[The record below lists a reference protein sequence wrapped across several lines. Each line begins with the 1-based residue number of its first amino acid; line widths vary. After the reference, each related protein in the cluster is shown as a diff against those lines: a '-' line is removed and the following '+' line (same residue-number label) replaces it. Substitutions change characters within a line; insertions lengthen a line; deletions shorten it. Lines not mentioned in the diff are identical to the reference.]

1 MQTIILKGNSMI
13 TPDNLQSH
21 FLRGKPWPPEEDVG
35 PGRRLTIY
43 EENLKLWNRKHDEV
57 YTVLRNLYADRE
69 KDFNKVIFI
78 LNFHKQ
84 LSTLWADLLLTE
96 KPAMKAGPESRDS
109 TGNVIVPAEQ
119 TYLDSLIP
127 RLSLWLKAYAARIDM
142 SRYGVGV
149 AKVYADEGQPAKLQI
164 VAPKNWWP
172 VVGPDGDALGHI
184 IAWSQD
190 QKVLNV
196 EIHSAGFIQSSKF
209 YLSEGRINSDPF
221 DIQEV
226 ETGYDKPL
234 VFTFLNAITSDDIFG
249 TDDYQDIDPI
259 VKRLEITFTRSGR
272 TLDAHSEPAFAVPED
287 ALGPK
292 DPVTGERKY
301 NAKRRIF
308 PMSEDDK
315 MVPQYITW
323 DGQLVSSFTLI
334 DKAFDALFLVSET
347 CKAIFFPESLGTAPS
362 GAALRRAYQRPLK
375 KSERCK
381 LPFDPAFKQIL
392 EAISVLDV
400 KNKVPGAVLLKDIQ
414 ITWKDGLP
422 DDELEETQIAM
433 NKRAAGWSTKAILE
447 EAGYSEDEANQIAQ
461 DAAGQVM

>member
-1 MQTIILKGNSMI
+1 MI

-21 FLRGKPWPPEEDVG
+21 FQRGKPWPPEEDIG
-35 PGRRLTIY
+35 PGKRLTIY
-43 EENLKLWNRKHDEV
+43 EENLKLWQRKHDEV

-96 KPAMKAGPESRDS
+96 KPTMKAGQEARDS
-109 TGNVIVPAEQ
+109 TGNIIVPAEQ

-149 AKVYADEGQPAKLQI
+149 AKVYAEEGQPAKLQI

-172 VVGPDGDALGHI
+172 VVGPDGEALGHI

-196 EIHSAGFIQSSKF
+196 ELHSAGFIQSSKF
-209 YLSEGRINSDPF
+209 LISSEGKINSDPY
-221 DIQEV
+221 DVSEV
-226 ETGYDKPL
+226 QTGYDKPL
-234 VFTFLNAITSDDIFG
+234 VFPFLNAITSDDIFG

-301 NAKRRIF
+301 NAKRRVF

-414 ITWKDGLP
+414 INWKDGLP

-447 EAGYSEDEANQIAQ
+447 EAGYSEDDANQIAQ
-461 DAAGQVM
+461 DAAGQVL

>member
-1 MQTIILKGNSMI
+1 MI
-13 TPDNLQSH
+13 TPENLQEH
-21 FLRGKPWPPEEDVG
+21 FQRGKHWPPEEDLG
-35 PGRRLTIY
+35 EGKRLTVY
-43 EENLKLWNRKHDEV
+43 AQNLLLWQRKHDEV

-96 KPAMKAGPESRDS
+96 KPKMICGAEGRS
-109 TGNVIVPAEQ
+109 TVGDIIVPPEQ
-119 TYLDSLIP
+119 IYLNSLIP

-142 SRYGVGV
+142 SRYGAGV
-149 AKVYADEGQPAKLQI
+149 AKVYAEEGQPAKLQI
-164 VAPKNWWP
+164 IAPKNWWP
-172 VVGPDGDALGHI
+172 VVGPDGEAVGHV
-184 IAWSQD
+184 IAWTQD
-190 QKVLNV
+190 LKVLNV
-196 EIHSAGFIQSSKF
+196 EIHSPGLIQSSKF
-209 YLSEGRINSDPF
+209 LLTTEGLINSDVY

-226 ETGYDKPL
+226 QTGYDKPL
-234 VFTFLNAITSDDIFG
+234 VFPFLNAITSDDIFG

-308 PMSEDDK
+308 PMEEGAQ
-315 MVPQYITW
+315 MPAYITW

-334 DKAFDALFLVSET
+334 DKALNLLYVISET
-347 CKAIFFPESLGTAPS
+347 CKSAFEPDTLGNAIS
-362 GAALRRAYQRPLK
+362 GKALKMLMMRPLK

-381 LPFDPAFKQIL
+381 LQFDPTFKQIL
-392 EAISVLDV
+392 EAISILDV
-400 KNKVPGAVLLKDIQ
+400 KNKVPGAVLLKEIH
-414 ITWKDGLP
+414 IEWKDGLP
-422 DDELEETQIAM
+422 DDELEEATIAQT
-433 NKRAAGWSTKAILE
+433 KRAAGWSTKQILV
-447 EAGYSEDEANQIAQ
+447 EAGYSQDDADQIAK
-461 DAAGQVM
+461 DAAATVI

>member
-1 MQTIILKGNSMI
+1 MI
-13 TPDNLQSH
+13 TPENLQEH
-21 FLRGKPWPPEEDVG
+21 FQRGKPWPPEDDVG
-35 PGRRLTIY
+35 PGKRLTIY
-43 EENLKLWNRKHDEV
+43 DENLKLWNRKHDEV
-57 YTVLRNLYADRE
+57 YTVLKHLYADRE
-69 KDFNKVIFI
+69 QDFNKVIFI

-96 KPAMKAGPESRDS
+96 KPAMKAGEEGRDAKLMP
-109 TGNVIVPAEQ
+109 IIPPEQ

-142 SRYGVGV
+142 SRYGAGV
-149 AKVYADEGQPAKLQI
+149 AKVYAEEGQPAKLQI

-172 VVGPDGDALGHI
+172 VVGPDGEAVGHI

-190 QKVLNV
+190 NKILNV
-196 EIHSAGFIQSSKF
+196 ELHSPGLIQSSKF
-209 YLSEGRINSDPF
+209 VLSADGRINSDPL

-226 ETGYDKPL
+226 QTGYDKPL
-234 VFTFLNAITSDDIFG
+234 VFTFVNAITSDDIYG
-249 TDDYQDIDPI
+249 SDDYQDIDPI

-301 NAKRRIF
+301 NAKRRVF

-334 DKAFDALFLVSET
+334 DKALNMLYVISET
-347 CKAIFFPESLGTAPS
+347 CKSAFEPDTLGNAIS
-362 GAALRRAYQRPLK
+362 GKALKMLMMRPLK

-381 LPFDPAFKQIL
+381 LQFDPTFKQIL
-392 EAISVLDV
+392 EAVSVLDV
-400 KNKVPGAVLLKDIQ
+400 KNKIPGAVLLKDIQ

-422 DDELEETQIAM
+422 DDELEEAMIAQT
-433 NKRAAGWSTKAILE
+433 KRAAGWSTKAILK
-447 EAGYSEDEANQIAQ
+447 EAGYPEDEADQIAQ